1 MSSAGNQGR
10 VVRFLR
16 EGSGQ
21 RLRHSGSAMVEWLIA
36 VPVLLMLGLG
46 FFQASELLVARLALR
61 HALSEAA
68 RAGSVSNASAQAIMQ
83 GLADGLS
90 PWLYGADGPGEIAAA
105 RVRSRAQVALGR
117 ASGWVELRQHSPTTA
132 SFGDWGEPA
141 TDGTG
146 RSTHSRQIA
155 FDALP
160 TEYRLRQPTS
170 GVAGFQGPAPIGRE
184 SGQTL
189 ADANLL
195 VLELVYGVPVRIPF
209 AGSMLLK
216 TLRVIDGCGSAVGS
230 MTGLQGALGQSSNCR
245 YYNAL
250 DLSGQPGPRIPV
262 RVQVVMRMQS
272 AARLQGSLLEP
283 R

>member
-1 MSSAGNQGR
+1 MRSAGRLRR
-10 VVRFLR
+10 VECFARLV
-16 EGSGQ
+16 SGQ
-21 RLRHSGSAMVEWLIA
+21 RSRDSGSTMVEWLIA

-68 RAGSVSNASAQAIMQ
+68 RAGSVSNASAQAILQ

-90 PWLYGADGPGEIAAA
+90 PWLYGADGSVEIAAV
-105 RVRSRAQVALGR
+105 RLRSRAQVALGR
-117 ASGWVELRQHSPTTA
+117 ASGWIELRQSSPTPA

-141 TDGTG
+141 SDGTG
-146 RSTHSRQIA
+146 RSINGRQIA

-195 VLELVYGVPVRIPF
+195 VLELVYGVPLRIPF

-216 TLRVIDGCGSAVGS
+216 TLRVIDGCGSVVGS
-230 MTGLQGALGQSSNCR
+230 TPGLQGALGQSTNCR

-250 DLSGQPGPRIPV
+250 DISGQPGPRIPV

-272 AARLQGSLLEP
+272 SARLQGSLLEA